1 SCDFGGMARTS
12 ELAMAD
18 DAGDARRDP
27 LWREL
32 PVNLLPWRSAGARQ
46 PHSAGRHLGWASDAD
61 RAQSRWHP
69 GDDRSRN
76 AAELDQDQTKA
87 ATRGDLRTRLEPLLR
102 LSKAVK
108 CPFRVNRS
116 RSFAAGPDG
125 KSALARKPTCF
136 RCPIRWHILLALC
149 NRAEEDDHAG
159 SSQCD

>member
-1 SCDFGGMARTS
+1 MAHTS

-87 ATRGDLRTRLEPLLR
+87 ATRGDLGRDWTRFCTYPKR
-102 LSKAVK
+102 SNVRSGSIAS
-108 CPFRVNRS
+108 FRPWADHFRS
-116 RSFAAGPDG
+116 IPMSRHF
-125 KSALARKPTCF
+125 
-136 RCPIRWHILLALC
+136 
-149 NRAEEDDHAG
+149 
-159 SSQCD
+159 QC